1 MTKPTIA
8 IIGPGRAGAALARA
22 MHAAGYPVAAI
33 YDRHREAAQP
43 LANELRAALT
53 QTPAGALDLAELT
66 LLAVPDDVIA
76 PLAQEI
82 AEYQCS
88 SAGKSVVH
96 LSGVH
101 DRTALT
107 PLKQQGLRTGV
118 FHPIQTFRAGAGAL
132 RNLPGTLYGIDADP
146 PLRGTLEQIAH
157 DLGGEPFHLEGI
169 DRTRYHL
176 AAVLVANFSAT
187 LLTEASAL
195 MEQAGL
201 QPPTAKQALLALL
214 TGTLNNLR
222 DTTPQD
228 ALTGPAVRGDALT
241 IQRHLDAL
249 KSDPDLQQIY
259 RRLTDRTI
267 RLAQQS
273 GRLTPSQVD
282 SLRTI
287 LLEAI

>member
-1 MTKPTIA
+1 MTKLTIA

-22 MHAAGYPVAAI
+22 FPAAGYPVAAI
-33 YDRHREAAQP
+33 YDRHPEAAQP
-43 LANELRAALT
+43 LANELQAPLT
-53 QTPAGALDLAELT
+53 QTPAGAVDLAEFT
-66 LLAVPDDVIA
+66 LLAVPDDAIA

-101 DRTALT
+101 DRTPLI
-107 PLKQQGLRTGV
+107 PLKQAGLRTGV
-118 FHPIQTFRAGAGAL
+118 FHPIQTFPAGAVAIH
-132 RNLPGTLYGIDADP
+132 NLKGTLFGVDADP
-146 PLRGTLEQIAH
+146 PLRATLELMAR
-157 DLGGEPFHLEGI
+157 DLDGEPFHLEGI
-169 DRTRYHL
+169 DRTSYHL
-176 AAVLVANFSAT
+176 AAVLVANFSLT
-187 LLTEASAL
+187 LLAEASAL

-201 QPPTAKQALLALL
+201 QPPTAKQALLGLL

-249 KSDPDLQQIY
+249 KSDPDLEQIY

-267 RLAQQS
+267 RLAQQA

-287 LLEAI
+287 LLEAV